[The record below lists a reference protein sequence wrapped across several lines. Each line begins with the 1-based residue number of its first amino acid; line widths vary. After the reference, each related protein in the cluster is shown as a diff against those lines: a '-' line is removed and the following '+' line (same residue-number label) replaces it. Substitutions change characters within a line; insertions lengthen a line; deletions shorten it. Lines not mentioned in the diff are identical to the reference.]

1 MSRYIPDVLRDL
13 VARRAKFCCEY
24 CRLPDDRSFFAFHI
38 DHVISLKHGG
48 NTSAESLAFACSICN
63 LNKGSDVATFLDDI
77 DQSIRFFNPRRDRW
91 SEHFF
96 AEATGLLLARTDIG
110 RATIKILNLN
120 HPDSIIERRELI
132 RLGLLSND

>member
-1 MSRYIPDVLRDL
+1 MSRYIPDVLRNL
-13 VARRAKFCCEY
+13 VAQRARFCCEY

-48 NTSAESLAFACSICN
+48 KTTADNLAFACSICN
-63 LNKGSDVATFLDDI
+63 VNKGSDVATFLDNPE
-77 DQSIRFFNPRRDRW
+77 QSIRFFNPRRDRW
-91 SEHFF
+91 TDYFF
-96 AEATGLLLARTDIG
+96 AQSTGLLMAKTDIG

-132 RLGLLSND
+132 RLGLLSDD